1 MTTSPVKVV
10 FFDAVGTLFW
20 VRGSVGEIYQQFAA
34 KAGVQVD
41 ATALDQSFMKAF
53 RAAPRAAFPRVSSTE
68 LPELEYAW
76 WKTIA
81 QNSFKGIG
89 VFEQLGDFE
98 TFFRPLF
105 DHFALA
111 DPWVVYPEVYDV
123 LQGLQDKGVE
133 LGIVSNF
140 DTRLHAVLK
149 ALALEP
155 YFSSLTLSTQ
165 TGFAK
170 PSVEVFQAAL
180 GKHHCSPLNAIH
192 VGDDWAEDYQG
203 AIAAGLKGIWL
214 NRNGAKQ
221 VAAWEIPDLTELTTI
236 VPAQQSCHD
245 QRRQ

>member
-1 MTTSPVKVV
+1 MATDTVKVI

-20 VRGSVGEIYQQFAA
+20 VRGSVGEIYRQFAA

-41 ATALDQSFMKAF
+41 AIALDQSFMKSF
-53 RAAPRAAFPRVSSTE
+53 RAAPRAAFPGASSVE

-76 WKTIA
+76 WKAIA
-81 QNSFKGIG
+81 QNSFNGIG

-98 TFFRPLF
+98 TFFRPLY

-111 DPWVVYPEVYDV
+111 DPWVVYPEVPDL
-123 LQGLQDKGVE
+123 LQCLQDRGVE

-140 DTRLHAVLK
+140 DTRLHAVLQV
-149 ALALEP
+149 LELGQ

-165 TGFAK
+165 IGFAK

-180 GKHHCSPLNAIH
+180 EKHHCPPQNAIH

-203 AIAAGLKGIWL
+203 AIAAGLQGIWL
-214 NRNGAKQ
+214 NRTGAKHG
-221 VAAWEIPDLTELTTI
+221 AAWEIPDLTELTTI
-236 VPAQQSCHD
+236 VPAQHNCHD
-245 QRRQ
+245 QGRQ